1 MRTNQYRRDVERDQ
15 WTLMVPI
22 FCDRIATRWL
32 SLMDLAGTPAPQGVS
47 PDWTTPK
54 WASVNPVQ
62 DVAADLSEI
71 KGGLCSISEKIRQ
84 RGYDPELVF
93 SELKT
98 DLQRLNADGTLPLLA
113 ALLGAQNPLDLLAGL
128 GAEKDVQK

>member
-1 MRTNQYRRDVERDQ
+1 MQ
-15 WTLMVPI
+15 P
-22 FCDRIATRWL
+22 ARWL
-32 SLMDLAGTPAPQGVS
+32 QLASIVGQRVGGAVY

-93 SELKT
+93 AELKT

-113 ALLGAQNPLDLLAGL
+113 AWLGASNPIELLASL
-128 GAEKDVQK
+128 GEQEGGKK